1 MAMSSRSGSTSDP
14 AAAWLLRNGA
24 VLAAV
29 EDRRTRRPRSID
41 GAVVIR
47 SPALV
52 QTLTSALALDVAWCA
67 CATGEGTGDKS
78 PAACFQVRRTTSMAP
93 RRVGV
98 PLLHGALVLAPP
110 GAFERWHL
118 QVGDLLE
125 VHRG

>member
-1 MAMSSRSGSTSDP
+1 MVMSSRSGSTSEP

-29 EDRRTRRPRSID
+29 EDRRTRRPRSVD

-52 QTLTSALALDVAWCA
+52 QTLTTALALDVAWCA
-67 CATGEGTGDKS
+67 CAAGRSDGPE
-78 PAACFQVRRTTSMAP
+78 CFEVRRTTSMAP

-98 PLLHGALVLAPP
+98 PLLHGALVLAPS

-118 QVGDLLE
+118 QVGDVVE
-125 VHRG
+125 VLRG